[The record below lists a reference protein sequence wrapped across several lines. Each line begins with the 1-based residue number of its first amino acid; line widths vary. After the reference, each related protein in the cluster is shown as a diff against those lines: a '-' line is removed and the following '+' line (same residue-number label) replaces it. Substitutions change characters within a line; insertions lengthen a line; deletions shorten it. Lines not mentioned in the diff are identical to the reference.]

1 MLFCSRRLVGDA
13 TCACYNP
20 RVTRAAASGYSNNL
34 LASIL
39 VLGTSSRMEDASLK
53 RPQVV
58 IVGAGFGGLEAA
70 KKLACKDVHVTVI
83 DRTNYHLFQPL
94 LYQVATAALS
104 PADIAAPVRAVLSKC
119 KNMEV
124 ILAEV
129 RSVDVDARK
138 VKMSDGTELDYDFLV
153 LATGARHSYFG
164 HDEWEKLAPGLK
176 SLEDAIEVR
185 RRLLTAFEY
194 AERITDEA
202 ARRAAMTFVIIGG
215 GPTGVEMAGAIAE
228 IARHTLAKDF
238 CHIDP
243 SQARVIL
250 VEGDPRLLAAF
261 PEDLS
266 ASALKQL
273 VDLGVE
279 VRTGE
284 RATDLTETGVQVG
297 DEFIPCR
304 VKIWAA
310 GNNASF
316 VGKTLG
322 VPIDRVGRVMVND
335 DLTIP
340 GHPEVQVIGDLA
352 NFTHQTGQPLPG
364 VSPVA
369 MQQGRHAARNIL
381 RMIAN
386 RKPKRFR
393 YWDKGSMATIGR
405 NKAVADLN
413 FVHLSGL
420 PAWLVWLFVHIIFLV
435 GFRNRSAVLFQW
447 AWAYFTFNKGARL
460 ITRNFQSEMRPPA

>member
-1 MLFCSRRLVGDA
+1 
-13 TCACYNP
+13 
-20 RVTRAAASGYSNNL
+20 
-34 LASIL
+34 
-39 VLGTSSRMEDASLK
+39 MENAPTEK
-53 RPQVV
+53 PHVV
-58 IVGAGFGGLEAA
+58 IVGAGFGGLAAA
-70 KKLACKDVHVTVI
+70 KKLARQDVSVTVI

-104 PADIAAPVRAVLSKC
+104 PADIAAPVRAILSKS
-119 KNMEV
+119 KNLEV

-129 RSVDVDARK
+129 QSVDVAAKKIKTTD
-138 VKMSDGTELDYDFLV
+138 MEIPYDFLI

-164 HDEWEKLAPGLK
+164 HNEWEKLAPGLK
-176 SLEDAIEVR
+176 SLEDAIELR
-185 RRLLTAFEY
+185 RRLLMAFEY
-194 AERITDEA
+194 AEKVTDEA
-202 ARRAAMTFVIIGG
+202 ARKTAMTFVIIGG

-228 IARHTLAKDF
+228 IARYTLAKDF
-238 CHIDP
+238 RHIDP

-250 VEGDPRLLAAF
+250 IEGEPRLLASF

-266 ASALKQL
+266 ASAMKQL

-279 VRTGE
+279 VRTGA
-284 RATDLTETGVQVG
+284 RATNLTEAGLQVG

-304 VKIWAA
+304 VKVWAA

-322 VPIDRVGRVMVND
+322 VPVDRVGRVMVND

-352 NFTHQTGQPLPG
+352 NFSHQTGQPLPG

-381 RMIAN
+381 RMIQN
-386 RKPKRFR
+386 RKPQRFR
-393 YWDKGSMATIGR
+393 YWNKGSMATIGR

-413 FVHLSGL
+413 LIHLSGL

-435 GFRNRSAVLFQW
+435 GFRNRLAVLFQW
-447 AWAYFTFNKGARL
+447 GWAYFTFNAGARL

>member
-1 MLFCSRRLVGDA
+1 
-13 TCACYNP
+13 
-20 RVTRAAASGYSNNL
+20 
-34 LASIL
+34 
-39 VLGTSSRMEDASLK
+39 MENTPEEK
-53 RPQVV
+53 PQVV
-58 IVGAGFGGLEAA
+58 IVGGGFGGLEAA
-70 KKLACKDVHVTVI
+70 KKLAGQDVRVTVI

-104 PADIAAPVRAVLSKC
+104 PADIAAPVRAILSRWN
-119 KNMEV
+119 NMEV

-129 RSVDVDARK
+129 ESVDIEAKKIKTTDL
-138 VKMSDGTELDYDFLV
+138 EIPYDFLI

-164 HDEWEKLAPGLK
+164 HNEWEKLAPGLK
-176 SLEDAIEVR
+176 SLEDAIELR
-185 RRLLTAFEY
+185 RRLLMAFEY
-194 AERITDEA
+194 AEKITDEA
-202 ARRAAMTFVIIGG
+202 ARKAAMTFVIIGG

-228 IARHTLAKDF
+228 IARYTLAKDF
-238 CHIDP
+238 RHIDP

-250 VEGDPRLLAAF
+250 IEGEPRLLASF

-266 ASALKQL
+266 ASAMKQL

-279 VRTGE
+279 VRTSVC
-284 RATDLTETGVQVG
+284 ATNLTETGLQMG

-352 NFTHQTGQPLPG
+352 NFSHQTGQPLPG

-369 MQQGRHAARNIL
+369 MQQGRHAAKNIL
-381 RMIAN
+381 RMIKQ
-386 RKPKRFR
+386 REPQRFR

-435 GFRNRSAVLFQW
+435 GFRNRLAVLFQW
-447 AWAYFTFNKGARL
+447 GWAYFTFNAGARL
-460 ITRNFQSEMRPPA
+460 ITRNFQSETRPPA

>member
-1 MLFCSRRLVGDA
+1 MLSLNVERWTLSVERLQ
-13 TCACYNP
+13 T
-20 RVTRAAASGYSNNL
+20 
-34 LASIL
+34 
-39 VLGTSSRMEDASLK
+39 TSSGMNEQQKPRII
-53 RPQVV
+53 

-70 KKLACKDVHVTVI
+70 KKLACEDVRVTVI
-83 DRTNYHLFQPL
+83 DRANYHLFQPL

-104 PADIAAPVRAVLSKC
+104 PADIAAPIRAILSTC
-119 KNMEV
+119 ENMEV

-129 RSVDVDARK
+129 QSVDVDAKK
-138 VKMSDGTELDYDFLV
+138 VKTADGIELTYDFLV

-164 HDEWEKLAPGLK
+164 HDEWERLAPGLK

-185 RRLLTAFEY
+185 RRLLLAFEY
-194 AERITDEA
+194 AEKIPDEA
-202 ARRAAMTFVIIGG
+202 TRKAAMTFVVIGG

-228 IARHTLAKDF
+228 IARYTLAKDF
-238 CHIDP
+238 RHIDP

-250 VEGDPRLLAAF
+250 VESESRLLAAF

-279 VRTGE
+279 VRTGIH
-284 RATDLTETGVQVG
+284 ATNLTESGLQVG

-322 VPIDRVGRVMVND
+322 VAVDRVGRVLVND

-340 GHPEVQVIGDLA
+340 NHPEVQVIGDLA
-352 NFTHQTGQPLPG
+352 NFSHQTGKPLPG

-381 RMIAN
+381 VMVRGE
-386 RKPKRFR
+386 KPQRFH

-405 NKAVADLN
+405 NKAVADLR
-413 FVHLSGL
+413 FVHLKGL
-420 PAWLVWLFVHIIFLV
+420 PAWLAWLFVHIIFLV
-435 GFRNRSAVLFQW
+435 GFRNRVAVLFEW
-447 AWAYFTFNKGARL
+447 AWAYFSFNKGARL
-460 ITRNFQSEMRPPA
+460 ITRNFQAEQRPPT

>member
-1 MLFCSRRLVGDA
+1 ME
-13 TCACYNP
+13 NP
-20 RVTRAAASGYSNNL
+20 AR
-34 LASIL
+34 
-39 VLGTSSRMEDASLK
+39 DK
-53 RPQVV
+53 PQVV

-70 KKLACKDVHVTVI
+70 KKLACEDVRVTVI

-104 PADIAAPVRAVLSKC
+104 PADIAAPVRAILNKF

-129 RSVDVDARK
+129 EAVDVDAKK
-138 VKMSDGTELDYDFLV
+138 VQMTDGELNYDYLV

-164 HDEWEKLAPGLK
+164 HPEWEKLAPGLK
-176 SLEDAIEVR
+176 SLEDGVEIR
-185 RRLLTAFEY
+185 RRILLAFEY
-194 AERITDEA
+194 AEKIKDET

-228 IARHTLAKDF
+228 ISRYTLAKDF
-238 CHIDP
+238 RHIDP
-243 SQARVIL
+243 SQARIIL
-250 VEGDPRLLAAF
+250 VEGERRVLASF

-273 VDLGVE
+273 ADLGVE
-279 VRTGE
+279 VRTNA
-284 RATDLTETGVQVG
+284 RATNLSEAGLQVG

-310 GNNASF
+310 GNTASF
-316 VGKTLG
+316 VGKTLRTE
-322 VPIDRVGRVMVND
+322 IDRVGRVMVKN
-335 DLTIP
+335 DLTIA

-352 NFTHQTGQPLPG
+352 NFPHQTGKPLPG

-381 RMIAN
+381 AMIDG
-386 RKPKRFR
+386 RKPQRFW

-413 FVHLSGL
+413 YVHFSGL
-420 PAWLVWLFVHIIFLV
+420 PAWLAWLFVHILFLV
-435 GFRNRSAVLFQW
+435 GFRNRLVVLIQW

-460 ITRNFQSEMRPPA
+460 ITRNFQSETRPPA